1 MYYSVFAHLLI
12 YSVSFLLIWQGSGM
26 IIQSVHAFSRKLK
39 FSPFAVS
46 FILLGLLTSVP
57 EFSVGLQS
65 VSERNP
71 EIFIVNLIGGITVL
85 FLFIIPLLA
94 IFGKG
99 ISLKHELDVKTLAAT
114 LGVILAPSALILDG
128 YVSNIEGFVMIC
140 LYITLL
146 LIIERKHGIFDKEN
160 AKLLSTKVYS
170 PKDFLKLIFGIG
182 LVFVSS
188 TLIVEKTLFFAELI
202 NIPAF
207 YISLIV
213 ISLGTNLP
221 EISIAIRAVISG
233 KRDIAM
239 GDYMGSAAANT
250 LFFGVFTILSHG
262 EVLTVGN
269 YLTTF
274 MFISTALFLF
284 FVFSATKKYIS
295 QLDGLMLLT
304 VYFIFLVMEFLR

>member
-71 EIFIVNLIGGITVL
+71 EIFIGNLIGGITVL

-99 ISLKHELDVKTLAAT
+99 ISLKHELDIKTLAAT

>member
-1 MYYSVFAHLLI
+1 MAYTVFAHLLI

-71 EIFIVNLIGGITVL
+71 EIFIGNLIGGITVL

-99 ISLKHELDVKTLAAT
+99 ISLKHELDIKTLAAT

-146 LIIERKHGIFDKEN
+146 LIIERKHGIFDIEN
-160 AKLLSTKVYS
+160 AKLLSTKAYS

-188 TLIVEKTLFFAELI
+188 TLIVEKTLYFAELM

-262 EVLTVGN
+262 EVLTVAN

>member
-71 EIFIVNLIGGITVL
+71 EIFIGNLIGGITVL

-99 ISLKHELDVKTLAAT
+99 ISLKHELDIKTLAAT

-188 TLIVEKTLFFAELI
+188 TLIVEKTLFFAELM

-295 QLDGLMLLT
+295 QLDGLMLLI
-304 VYFIFLVMEFLR
+304 VYFIFLVLEFLR

>member
-1 MYYSVFAHLLI
+1 
-12 YSVSFLLIWQGSGM
+12 M

-71 EIFIVNLIGGITVL
+71 EIFIGNLIGGITVL

-99 ISLKHELDVKTLAAT
+99 ISLKHELDIKTLAAT

-274 MFISTALFLF
+274 IFISTALFLF

-295 QLDGLMLLT
+295 QLDGLMLLI
-304 VYFIFLVMEFLR
+304 VYFIFLVLEFLR

>member
-71 EIFIVNLIGGITVL
+71 EIFIGNLIGGITVL

-99 ISLKHELDVKTLAAT
+99 ISLKHELDIKTLAAT

-295 QLDGLMLLT
+295 QLDGLMLLI
-304 VYFIFLVMEFLR
+304 VYFIFLVLEFLR

>member
-71 EIFIVNLIGGITVL
+71 EIFIGNLIGGITVL

>member
-1 MYYSVFAHLLI
+1 
-12 YSVSFLLIWQGSGM
+12 M

-46 FILLGLLTSVP
+46 FVLLGLLTSVP

-65 VSERNP
+65 VSEKNP
-71 EIFIVNLIGGITVL
+71 EIFIGNLIGGITVL
-85 FLFIIPLLA
+85 FLFVIPLLA

-99 ISLKHELDVKTLAAT
+99 ISLKHELDTGTLAAT
-114 LGVILAPSALILDG
+114 LGVILAPSALVLDKN
-128 YVSNIEGFVMIC
+128 VSTVEGVVMIC
-140 LYITLL
+140 LYVTLL

-160 AKLLSTKVYS
+160 AELLSTKAYS
-170 PKDFLKLIFGIG
+170 PKDFLKILFGIG

-188 TLIVEKTLFFAELI
+188 TIIVEKTLYFAELL
-202 NIPAF
+202 NMPAF

-221 EISIAIRAVISG
+221 EISIAVRAVISG

-250 LFFGVFTILSHG
+250 LFFGIFTILSHG
-262 EVLTVGN
+262 EVLTVAN

-274 MFISTALFLF
+274 LFISTALFLF
-284 FVFSATKKYIS
+284 YVFSATKKSIS
-295 QLDGLMLLT
+295 RLDGGMLIV
-304 VYFIFLVMEFLR
+304 VYIIFLVLEFMR

>member
-71 EIFIVNLIGGITVL
+71 EIFIGNLIGGITVL

-99 ISLKHELDVKTLAAT
+99 ISLKHELDIKTLAAT

-304 VYFIFLVMEFLR
+304 FYFIFLVMEFLR

>member
-1 MYYSVFAHLLI
+1 
-12 YSVSFLLIWQGSGM
+12 M

-71 EIFIVNLIGGITVL
+71 EIFIGNLIGGITVL
-85 FLFIIPLLA
+85 FLLVIPLLA

-99 ISLKHELDVKTLAAT
+99 INLKHELDGKTLAAT
-114 LGVILAPSALILDG
+114 LGVILAPSALILDRS
-128 YVSNIEGFVMIC
+128 VSTIEGIVMIC
-140 LYITLL
+140 LYVTLL

-160 AKLLSTKVYS
+160 AELLKAKAYS
-170 PKDFLKLIFGIG
+170 PKDFLKILFGIG

-188 TLIVEKTLFFAELI
+188 TLIVEKTLYFAELLKM
-202 NIPAF
+202 PAF

-250 LFFGVFTILSHG
+250 LFFGIFTILSHG
-262 EVLTVGN
+262 EVLTVAN

-274 MFISTALFLF
+274 IFISTALFLF
-284 FVFSATKKYIS
+284 YVFSATKKSIS
-295 QLDGLMLLT
+295 RMDGAMLIV
-304 VYFIFLVMEFLR
+304 VYMIFLVLEFMK